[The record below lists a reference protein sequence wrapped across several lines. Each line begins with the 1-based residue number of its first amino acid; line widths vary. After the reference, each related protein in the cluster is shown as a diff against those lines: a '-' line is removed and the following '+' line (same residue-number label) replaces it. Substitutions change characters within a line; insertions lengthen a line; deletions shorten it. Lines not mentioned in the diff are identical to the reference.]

1 VGIAA
6 GYYHTAAVQSN
17 GNVRCWGDNSYNQL
31 SVPANLGP
39 IIQIASDGYHTLVL
53 TSTYG
58 VKCWGRNTYGQCTLP
73 TGLDPVDGLAA
84 GGNHTTALMRVLP
97 PCAGDINDD
106 RAIDGADLG
115 AMLTN
120 WGTATA
126 GEPSDMNND
135 GKVDGAD
142 LGALLTRWGVACP
155 L

>member
-1 VGIAA
+1 
-6 GYYHTAAVQSN
+6 
-17 GNVRCWGDNSYNQL
+17 
-31 SVPANLGP
+31 
-39 IIQIASDGYHTLVL
+39 VL

-73 TGLDPVDGLAA
+73 TDLDPVDGLAA